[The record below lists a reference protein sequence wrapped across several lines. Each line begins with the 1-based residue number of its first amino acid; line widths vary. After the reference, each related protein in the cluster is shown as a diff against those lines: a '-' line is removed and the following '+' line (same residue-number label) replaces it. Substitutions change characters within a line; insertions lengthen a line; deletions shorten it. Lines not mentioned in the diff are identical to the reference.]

1 MLGKEI
7 NVSFYTTQ
15 IFHETEHAEI
25 LYKIQDL
32 NLSSLSTSLTR
43 LSQILGQQKNLGL
56 FQRWILKRFWGDKG
70 YAKWI
75 ILCCVQGQQ

>member
-1 MLGKEI
+1 MCHFTLLR
-7 NVSFYTTQ
+7 F
-15 IFHETEHAEI
+15 FHETEHAEI

-56 FQRWILKRFWGDKG
+56 FQR
-70 YAKWI
+70 
-75 ILCCVQGQQ
+75 